1 MQLTHLPPQNVHSTE
16 RLASLVGGIAFL
28 TLGLSRRSNAGH
40 LASLLGGALIFRGAT
55 GFCPVKAGF
64 EHHENGDDET
74 AAVFDYD
81 DGVDVDHSVT
91 VMRPATELYAFWRR
105 FSNLPQIMDH
115 LESVT
120 EIDKNRSRWVAEGP
134 AGRNVEWEA
143 EVINDIPN
151 ELIAWKTL
159 EGSDVTSAGSVHF
172 TEAPGGRGTEVRVH
186 LRYDP
191 PFGRAG
197 RLIAKL
203 FREEPSIQVADDLR
217 RFKQMMET
225 GEVSTIDG
233 QPSGRKG
240 DE

>member
-16 RLASLVGGIAFL
+16 RIASLVGGLVFL
-28 TLGLSRRSNAGH
+28 SLGLSRRSNAGH
-40 LASLLGGALIFRGAT
+40 LASLLGGALLFRGAT
-55 GFCPVKAGF
+55 GFCPVKAVIMQ
-64 EHHENGDDET
+64 NGTDGDES

-81 DGVDVDHSVT
+81 DGYDVDHSVT
-91 VMRPATELYAFWRR
+91 VMRPATDLYAFWRR
-105 FSNLPQIMDH
+105 FENLPQIMDH

-120 EIDKNRSRWVAEGP
+120 ELGDKRSRWVAEAP
-134 AGRNVEWEA
+134 AGRTVEWEA
-143 EVINDIPN
+143 EIINDIPN

-172 TEAPGGRGTEVRVH
+172 TEAPGARGTEVRVH
-186 LRYDP
+186 LRYEP
-191 PFGRAG
+191 PFGAAG

-225 GEVSTIDG
+225 GEVATIDG

>member
-1 MQLTHLPPQNVHSTE
+1 MQLADLPPQNVHSTE
-16 RLASLVGGIAFL
+16 RLASLVGGLAFL
-28 TLGLSRRSNAGH
+28 TLGLSRRSSAGH
-40 LASLLGGALIFRGAT
+40 VASLLGGALIFRGAT

-64 EHHENGDDET
+64 EQNETSDDAP

-81 DGVDVDHSVT
+81 DGFDVDHSVT

-115 LESVT
+115 LASVT
-120 EIDKNRSRWVAEGP
+120 EIDDKRSRWVAEGP
-134 AGRNVEWEA
+134 AGRDVEWDA

-225 GEVSTIDG
+225 GEVSTIEG
-233 QPSGRKG
+233 QPTGRKG
-240 DE
+240 EE